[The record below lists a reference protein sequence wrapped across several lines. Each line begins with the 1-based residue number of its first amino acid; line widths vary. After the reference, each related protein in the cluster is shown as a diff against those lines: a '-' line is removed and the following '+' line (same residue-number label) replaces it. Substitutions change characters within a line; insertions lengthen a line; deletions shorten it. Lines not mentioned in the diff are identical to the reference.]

1 MTPSS
6 EAPAGDTHKAVVAR
20 VRELTAGFRDRAAA
34 AEAARTLPRELVD
47 ALLGAGITRIL
58 IPPRFGGYGLG
69 LDTWFEVVREIAKA
83 DASHGW
89 CASLMIHHPHYLS
102 QFSEPAQQAVWTDGV
117 DVAIAASIGKPI
129 GRVATVEGGYRVSGE
144 FPFASGVNHSRWII
158 VGSSVETSG
167 GGAEAKFFLIGPN
180 DFKIK
185 DTWFTSAMCATGSNT
200 IVCDDVYVPES
211 HTLALSDMREGQ
223 APGGKLH
230 AHPIYRAPWVSYAA
244 LTFTIP
250 MLGAAQGAYEMFR
263 EWTKSRRAG
272 RGGAAIAE
280 LTSVQVRMARAA
292 ADLDAAELLLRRAI
306 DAAQA
311 PVPPSLNVRARTMRD
326 CARVAELCVSV
337 IDALMAM
344 SGTAGFASSHPIQR
358 AWRDIHFA
366 AMHVALSP
374 EQNFSHFGRLEFGL
388 PRDPHLPFF

>member
-1 MTPSS
+1 MKRDS
-6 EAPAGDTHKAVVAR
+6 EAAASNTHQAVLTRA
-20 VRELTAGFRDRAAA
+20 RELAAGFRDRAAA
-34 AEAARTLPRELVD
+34 AEEARTLPRESVD

-102 QFSEPAQQAVWTDGV
+102 QFPEPAQQAVWADGL
-117 DVAIAASIGKPI
+117 DVSIAASIQPSGH
-129 GRVATVEGGYRVSGE
+129 VVSVEGGHRISGE
-144 FPFASGVNHSRWII
+144 FPFASGVNHSRWVI
-158 VGSSVETSG
+158 VGCLVEAPG
-167 GGAEAKFFLIGPN
+167 GGMEAKFFLIGPK
-180 DFKIK
+180 DFTIK
-185 DTWFTSAMCATGSNT
+185 DTWFTSAMRATGSNT
-200 IVCDDVYVPES
+200 IVCDDVFVPEG
-211 HTLALSDMREGQ
+211 HTLALSDIREGK

-244 LTFTIP
+244 LTFTTP

-263 EWTKSRRAG
+263 DWTKSRHAG
-272 RGGAAIAE
+272 RGGAALAE
-280 LTSVQVRMARAA
+280 LVSVQVRMARAA
-292 ADLDAAELLLRRAI
+292 ADLDAVELLLRRAV
-306 DAAQA
+306 DVAQA
-311 PVPPSLNVRARTMRD
+311 PVPPSLDIRARTMRD
-326 CARVAELCVSV
+326 CTRAAEFCVGV
-337 IDALMAM
+337 IDELMAM
-344 SGTAGFASSHPIQR
+344 SGTAGFAASHPIQR

>member
-1 MTPSS
+1 MKRDS
-6 EAPAGDTHKAVVAR
+6 EAAASNTHQAVLAR
-20 VRELTAGFRDRAAA
+20 VRELAAGFRDRAVA
-34 AEAARTLPRELVD
+34 AEEARTLPRESVD

-58 IPPRFGGYGLG
+58 TPPRFGGYGLG
-69 LDTWFEVVREIAKA
+69 LYTWFEVVREIAKA

-102 QFSEPAQQAVWTDGV
+102 QFPEPAQQAVWADGL
-117 DVAIAASIGKPI
+117 DVSIAASIQPS
-129 GRVATVEGGYRVSGE
+129 GRVVSVKGGHRISGE
-144 FPFASGVNHSRWII
+144 FPFASGVNHSRWVI
-158 VGSSVETSG
+158 VGCLVEAAG
-167 GGAEAKFFLIGPN
+167 GGMEAKFFLIGSN

-185 DTWFTSAMCATGSNT
+185 DTWFTSAMRATGSNT
-200 IVCDDVYVPES
+200 IVCDDVFVPES
-211 HTLALSDMREGQ
+211 HTLALSDIREGK

-244 LTFTIP
+244 LTFTTP

-263 EWTKSRRAG
+263 GWTKSRRAG
-272 RGGAAIAE
+272 RGGAALAE
-280 LTSVQVRMARAA
+280 LASVQVRMARAA
-292 ADLDAAELLLRRAI
+292 ADLDAVELLLRRAI

-311 PVPPSLNVRARTMRD
+311 PVPPSLDVRARTMRD
-326 CARVAELCVSV
+326 CTRAAEFCVGV

-344 SGTAGFASSHPIQR
+344 SGTAGFAASHPIQR

-366 AMHVALSP
+366 AMHVALNP